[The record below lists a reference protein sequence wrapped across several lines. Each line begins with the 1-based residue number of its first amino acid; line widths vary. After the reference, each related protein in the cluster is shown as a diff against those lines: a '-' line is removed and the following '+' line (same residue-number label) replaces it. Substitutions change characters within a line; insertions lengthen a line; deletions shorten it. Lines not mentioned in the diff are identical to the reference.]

1 MDQQQQLHHVH
12 TTRDWVAMRHPVTGD
27 VQEVEATPENLT
39 KLLIQGYV
47 QSKPVNPAKEE

>member
-12 TTRDWVAMRHPVTGD
+12 TTRDWVAMRHLVTGD
-27 VQEVEATPENLT
+27 VQEVEATPENRT

-47 QSKPVNPAKEE
+47 QSKPATPAKEE

>member
-47 QSKPVNPAKEE
+47 QSKPATPAKGN